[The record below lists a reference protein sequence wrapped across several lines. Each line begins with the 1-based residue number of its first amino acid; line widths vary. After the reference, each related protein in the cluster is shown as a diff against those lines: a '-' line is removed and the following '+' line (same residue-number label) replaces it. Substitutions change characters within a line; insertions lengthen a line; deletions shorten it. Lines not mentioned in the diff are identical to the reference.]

1 MEGEAK
7 SVRLLKVGLVKR
19 WIKAKGPGIRP
30 DVRGPGR
37 RFTVY
42 AVAAAAGLSAAAA
55 TACTAA
61 GAAAPRASG
70 CAAVN
75 LIVARAST
83 EAAGEGITQR
93 LATQIVNSS
102 KQTVSQEAVVYP
114 ATLGNYVSS
123 ESRGVT
129 NAEQE
134 LTTAVH
140 NCPNQ
145 KEVLL
150 GYSQG
155 AEVSM
160 DVIAGNS
167 EAGGTVP
174 PVNTA
179 ISSHVVAIANFGDP
193 GHVVGE
199 PWDLGTATLHGL
211 FPRGGA
217 QLTLLAAFGGSSKI
231 AAWCDANDPFCA
243 SGINLTVH
251 LTYLNRYQDAAAS
264 FVLSKIGG

>member
-1 MEGEAK
+1 M
-7 SVRLLKVGLVKR
+7 
-19 WIKAKGPGIRP
+19 
-30 DVRGPGR
+30 
-37 RFTVY
+37 
-42 AVAAAAGLSAAAA
+42 
-55 TACTAA
+55 
-61 GAAAPRASG
+61 
-70 CAAVN
+70 N

-83 EAAGEGITQR
+83 EAAGEGITQS
-93 LATQIVNSS
+93 LATQIVSSS

-114 ATLGNYVSS
+114 ATLSNYTSS

-134 LTTAVH
+134 LTTAVR

-167 EAGGTVP
+167 EVSGTVS
-174 PVNTA
+174 PVSTA

-193 GHVVGE
+193 GYVTGE
-199 PWDLGTATLHGL
+199 PWDRGTARLPGL
-211 FPRGGA
+211 FPRGRA
-217 QLTLLAAFGGSSKI
+217 QVTLLAAFGGGGKI
-231 AAWCDANDPFCA
+231 AAWCDANDQYCA
-243 SGINLTVH
+243 SGSNLMVH
-251 LTYLNRYQDAAAS
+251 LTYLDRYQNAAAS
-264 FVLSKIGG
+264 FVLGKIGG